1 MILAILR
8 PLLIG
13 FAVLTVIYVVLSLYS
28 RSLRK
33 QKLEREWDEEGRSG
47 DRDAYVEAGL
57 EDYRHSLRR
66 RLLLLVYVVPLLLIA
81 VILYVVNFM

>member
-33 QKLEREWDEEGRSG
+33 QKLEREWDEEVRSG

>member
-33 QKLEREWDEEGRSG
+33 QKLEREWDEEVRSG
-47 DRDAYVEAGL
+47 DRDAYVERGL